1 MAHIEDRWWKTVR
14 EPDGKPKR
22 VKTTRYGTGNRYRV
36 RYEGPD
42 GRERSESFP
51 DRQKEPAENFLIKV
65 ESDKQ
70 RGSYIDPAAGRT
82 LFAEFAE
89 AWLRTHSFDESSRE
103 STEIRV
109 PKNLVPFFGRRQLA
123 AILPSA
129 IREWDSTSATSCRS
143 GMVDTFV
150 LPQ

>member
-1 MAHIEDRWWKTVR
+1 M
-14 EPDGKPKR
+14 
-22 VKTTRYGTGNRYRV
+22 KTTRYGTGNRYRV

-51 DRQKEPAENFLIKV
+51 DRQKKAADNFLIDM
-65 ESDKQ
+65 ESDKR

-82 LFAEFAE
+82 LFGEFAE

-109 PKNLVPFFGRRQLA
+109 RKHIIPFFGNRQLS
-123 AILPSA
+123 AILPSS
-129 IREWDSTSATSCRS
+129 IREWDSKLVGVLAPATRSVAFSHLSAILTAA
-143 GMVDTFV
+143 
-150 LPQ
+150 

>member
-14 EPDGKPKR
+14 QPDDTTKR
-22 VKTTRYGTGNRYRV
+22 VKTARYGTGNRYRV

-51 DRQKEPAENFLIKV
+51 DRQKKAAESFLIKV

-70 RGSYIDPAAGRT
+70 RGSYIDPAAGRM
-82 LFAEFAE
+82 LFGEFAE

-109 PKNLVPFFGRRQLA
+109 RKHLIPFFGKRQLG
-123 AILPSA
+123 AIPPSA
-129 IREWDSTSATSCRS
+129 IREWDSKLVGVLAPATRS
-143 GMVDTFV
+143 VAF
-150 LPQ
+150 